1 MLCSIPV
8 SLFMFCVYK
17 SVSFHNKIGLL
28 GTLVGS
34 IVLQTKTLLGYITGQ
49 THLTTRARPIRD
61 LSERL
66 VRLSPNKLCWLDQF
80 WHSRPF
86 PTSWVARSFGCW
98 QDSSQ
103 LHTFGGST
111 HHPRSVHLTLLS
123 SIHLV
128 WDSLHII
135 LIIVAG
141 GEEGLP
147 LSPSVHL
154 VTSWASIWFGDHL
167 KTRIS

>member
-28 GTLVGS
+28 GGLLGRLVGS
-34 IVLQTKTLLGYITGQ
+34 IVLQTHTLLGYITGQ

-61 LSERL
+61 LSEKTGQM
-66 VRLSPNKLCWLDQF
+66 SPNKLCWLDQF

-86 PTSWVARSFGCW
+86 PTSWVWFKTAPSVRTFGAILKTSIW
-98 QDSSQ
+98 HLVSP
-103 LHTFGGST
+103 TFGGYLKTSG
-111 HHPRSVHLTLLS
+111 SEK
-123 SIHLV
+123 
-128 WDSLHII
+128 
-135 LIIVAG
+135 AFG
-141 GEEGLP
+141 G
-147 LSPSVHL
+147 
-154 VTSWASIWFGDHL
+154 HL